1 MIKSWIKVLYPIDI
15 FLVVDHLPLKKKLS
29 SSGPGMVVLAQG
41 NTGITIYFHLQ
52 DYFCIKFC
60 AILMCN

>member
-1 MIKSWIKVLYPIDI
+1 MANFLSIFDKLIY

-41 NTGITIYFHLQ
+41 NTGITIFFVIISKY
-52 DYFCIKFC
+52 
-60 AILMCN
+60 